1 MTVGI
6 DLGTTNSLIAFLD
19 GDSPRLIPN
28 RRGKTITP
36 SVIGVDAAGGLLV
49 GEAARNQAVGAVDST
64 AYHVKRLMGRR
75 TTVALGGIGRSPEE
89 LSAAILRDLRAQA
102 CAFLAGDQH
111 EAVVTVPAH
120 FDERQRLSTTE
131 AAFLAGFDA
140 VSLLNEPTAAALPYA
155 ARDRNHE
162 RLVVFDFGGGTLD
175 VTCLERTGREF
186 TVRSTTGDGELGG
199 TDIDHIICERLAV
212 EFRDRTGND
221 PMNDPRLRYVMFQ
234 LAERAKI
241 DLSEMEETTVSM
253 PFIGGG
259 RQAVHLNV
267 RVTRDELD
275 EAIGPLVARARAVV
289 EDALE
294 SAGYRRGGFDRL
306 ILSGGS
312 SRLPVIRTM
321 LRSHYDAPIADRIN
335 PEEVVAVGAVM
346 YGESRRS
353 GAFALREALSSTLSV
368 ELADG
373 SCVPILR
380 KNQTVPTQQTRI
392 FTTVAED
399 QQEAEV
405 HLLQGDHLDA
415 SSNQTLGRFVLRDIQ
430 RAPQGAARIVV
441 TVSVNEEG
449 LVSVRAGDRDTGASR
464 ELVTRALPK
473 AERREVEGDRRY
485 YAESVLRRA
494 EGLCR
499 IATEAL
505 RKEVEQILS
514 SVRSRDDSGLPED
527 TVVVLETLIQ
537 EIVTSRT
544 TVPERSHRAAS

>member
-19 GDSPRLIPN
+19 GDYPRLIPN

-36 SVIGVDAAGGLLV
+36 SVVGVDAAGGLLV
-49 GEAARNQAVGAVDST
+49 GEAARNQAVGA

-75 TTVALGGIGRSPEE
+75 TTVALGDTRRSPEE

-102 CAFLAGDQH
+102 SSFLAGDRYK
-111 EAVVTVPAH
+111 AVVTVPAH
-120 FDERQRLSTTE
+120 FDERQRLATTE
-131 AAFLAGFDA
+131 AALLAGFDA

-175 VTCLERTGREF
+175 VTCLEREGREF

-199 TDIDHIICERLAV
+199 SDIDRIICERLVV
-212 EFRDRTGND
+212 ELRGRAGRE
-221 PMNDPRLRYVMFQ
+221 PMEDPRLRHLMLQ

-241 DLSEMEETTVSM
+241 DLSELEETTVSI

-259 RQAVHLNV
+259 TATVHLNATI
-267 RVTRDELD
+267 TRDELD
-275 EAIGPLVARARAVV
+275 EAIAPLVERARSVL

-294 SAGYRRGGFDRL
+294 VAGYRRGGFDRL
-306 ILSGGS
+306 ILAGGS
-312 SRLPVIRTM
+312 SRLPVIRSM
-321 LRSHYDAPIADRIN
+321 LTTYYDAPVADRIN
-335 PEEVVAVGAVM
+335 PEEVVAVGAVL
-346 YGESRRS
+346 YGESRKS
-353 GAFALREALSSTLSV
+353 GAFMLREALSSTLSV

-399 QQEAEV
+399 QQEAEI

-415 SSNQTLGRFVLRDIQ
+415 GRNQTLGRFVLRNIQ
-430 RAPQGAARIVV
+430 RAPQGTARIAV
-441 TVSVNEEG
+441 TVAVNEEG
-449 LVSVRAGDRDTGASR
+449 LVSLRAGDRDTGASR
-464 ELVTRALPK
+464 EIVTRAVPRT
-473 AERREVEGDRRY
+473 ERREVDGDRGHY
-485 YAESVLRRA
+485 VESVLRRA
-494 EGLCR
+494 RMLR
-499 IATEAL
+499 RVATGTL
-505 RKEVEQILS
+505 RKELDQILL
-514 SVRSRDDSGLPED
+514 SVRTRDASRLPED

-537 EIVTSRT
+537 EVVISRT
-544 TVPERSHRAAS
+544 AVPERSHRAAS